1 MDILYYLFLYLTL
14 NADTMSKEEQLLPE
28 ETQVQTAAETD
39 GVPPADKPRPPKNPE
54 PTED

>member
-1 MDILYYLFLYLTL
+1 
-14 NADTMSKEEQLLPE
+14 MSKEEQLLPE